1 MKRFFKYLFLLQAA
15 VLLTAACGK
24 SAEEEFPGNRGSL
37 EKTFRA
43 SMPSTK
49 VAVDGNHRAIWEAG
63 DDISVE
69 GSRFTLESPGSA
81 SAVFRGTVT
90 EDKDNYLAMLPWTDA
105 YVFGERT
112 VSGTLPNRQP
122 ANEGG
127 CACPLAYGWS
137 VGSSITFHHLTT
149 VLQFTLGSDMTD
161 VREIVLRGND
171 GETLAGDFSLA
182 LDSGGAFSSFAEGP
196 TVYESVALTGTLE
209 ANKTYCF
216 NVLGLGT
223 TFSSGLTLEFLFEDG
238 TSAYI
243 TKSDAITLNRGEW
256 VNLSDGITKS
266 SLTPMSKGIASA
278 SDWADFK
285 DAYETLQNLDDWTWN
300 GEILLKS
307 DISLDASDALN
318 TLDIPL
324 NGNGHTIS
332 YTGTA
337 SLIGTL
343 SADVH
348 DLGLAG
354 SIDFAGNGAVGALAS
369 TVSTGVTVSNVNSRV
384 NITAGALGMTD
395 ALMIGGL
402 AGTVSGAS
410 GSVMFDNCTVTG
422 TIKSLNYAH
431 SVGGILAHGGNG
443 SAPESIFEGC
453 TFNGSISYAQGSC
466 PFDFSDG
473 QNMDRT
479 AGRVGGIIGD
489 ASRVSVLRDCS
500 TGGACTMDIRLHGMT
515 LGNGGVGGLVGRTTG
530 DVGGYTMSVTLEGT
544 NTNNAA
550 ITVHDAKA
558 DQHGRFG
565 QVVGSVIKAPSGSG
579 TESGSLTFVDT
590 PAPSTTTTGH
600 FRLCQV
606 APRHTVSI
614 KYSLDGTR
622 SSTTQHYMSYLIVTT
637 NNKVIVVDGGWE
649 GDAPYLKSLIKNYST
664 HVDAWFI
671 SHPHEDHISALS
683 KILVEPDD
691 ITIGTIYHTKAS
703 PARYNSSNPE
713 DVVTKLYSRIEAFG
727 CEIVDIR
734 EPGGRY
740 DIDGVGIKVLS
751 VSDEVLN
758 SSNLNDSSLALR
770 IWDENKSVVLL
781 GDCMVAEGRKLLAT
795 CASEDLNCDF
805 LQLGHHGNK
814 GPEQAFYDAISFR
827 YALVPTAEW
836 IWHPEL
842 YYNSTPSNLD
852 GGATRGWIEAKR
864 PVVPALTSY
873 DNGDVWIDEY
883 GKITPSAGFSGSTID
898 GFGSGDTDYFN

>member
-90 EDKDNYLAMLPWTDA
+90 EDKDNYLAMLPWMDD
-105 YVFGERT
+105 YVFGDKT

-127 CACPLAYGWS
+127 CAWPLAYGWS
-137 VGSSITFHHLTT
+137 EGSSIKFHHLTT
-149 VLQFTLGSDMTD
+149 VLQLTLGEGMTG
-161 VREIVLRGND
+161 VREIVLRGNR

-196 TVYESVALTGTLE
+196 TVYESVALTGPFE
-209 ANKTYCF
+209 AKKTYCF

-223 TFSSGLTLEFLFEDG
+223 EFKSGLTLEFLFEDG
-238 TSAYI
+238 TSACI
-243 TKSDAITLNRGEW
+243 TKADPITLNRGEW
-256 VNLSDGITKS
+256 VNLSNGITKK
-266 SLTPMSKGIASA
+266 SLTSMSKGIASTL
-278 SDWADFK
+278 DWENFK
-285 DAYETLQNLDDWTWN
+285 AEYDARGILDPWMWN
-300 GEILLKS
+300 GEILLM
-307 DISLDASDALN
+307 DNITLDAGLALS
-318 TLDIPL
+318 TLNIPL
-324 NGNGHTIS
+324 NGNGHTIT

-348 DLGLAG
+348 DLSLAG

-384 NITAGALGMTD
+384 NITAGAFGRTD

-402 AGTVSGAS
+402 AGTVSENS
-410 GSVMFDNCTVTG
+410 GKVTFEKCTVSG
-422 TIKSLNYAH
+422 TIISLNYAH
-431 SVGGILAHGGNG
+431 SVGGILAHGGSG
-443 SAPESIFEGC
+443 SAPESIFDGC
-453 TFNGSISYAQGSC
+453 TFNGKITYAQGSC

-473 QNMDRT
+473 QNKDRT

-500 TGGACTMDIRLHGMT
+500 TGGACKMDIRLNGMT

-530 DVGGYTMSVTLEGT
+530 EVGGYTMSVTLEGT

-565 QVVGSVIKAPSGSG
+565 QVVGSVIKAPAGSG
-579 TESGSLTFVDT
+579 TESGNLTFVDT

-606 APRHTVSI
+606 APHHTVSI

-637 NNKVIVVDGGWE
+637 NNKVIMVDGGWA
-649 GDAPYLKSLIKNYST
+649 GDAPYLKSLINSFGG

-671 SHPHEDHISALS
+671 SHPHQDHVEALS
-683 KILVEPDD
+683 EILAAPEG
-691 ITIGTIYHTKAS
+691 ITIGTVYHTKVS
-703 PARYNSSNPE
+703 QSNN
-713 DVVTKLYSRIEAFG
+713 VITTFYSRLDAFG
-727 CEIVDIR
+727 CDVVDIR

-751 VSDEVLN
+751 VKDELLN
-758 SSNLNDSSLALR
+758 SNINDSSLALR
-770 IWDENKSVVLL
+770 IWDSNKSVVLL

-795 CASEDLNCDF
+795 CPADLNCDF

-814 GPEQAFYDAISFR
+814 GPEQAFYDAVSFR
-827 YALVPTAEW
+827 YALVPTADW
-836 IWHPEL
+836 IWHADL
-842 YYNSTPSNLD
+842 YPSNSDTD
-852 GGATRGWIEAKR
+852 GGTTRGWIEAKI
-864 PVVPALTSY
+864 PGKIITSY
-873 DNGDVWIDEY
+873 EHGDVWIDES
-883 GKITPSAGFSGSTID
+883 GKYSFTGNTIGGFIKDES
-898 GFGSGDTDYFN
+898 DYFN

>member
-1 MKRFFKYLFLLQAA
+1 MKRFVKYLFLLQAA

-49 VAVDGNHRAIWEAG
+49 VAVDDSRRALWEDG

-90 EDKDNYLAMLPWTDA
+90 EDKDNYLAMLPWTDD
-105 YVFGERT
+105 YVFGDRT

-127 CACPLAYGWS
+127 CAWPLAYGWS

-149 VLQFTLGSDMTD
+149 VLQLTLGGDMTD

-171 GETLAGDFSLA
+171 GENLEPIAGDFSLA
-182 LDSGGAFSSFAEGP
+182 LDSDGAFSSFAGGP
-196 TVYESVALTGTLE
+196 IVYEAVALTGTLE

-223 TFSSGLTLEFLFEDG
+223 EFARGLTLEFLFADG
-238 TSAYI
+238 PKYI
-243 TKSDAITLNRGEW
+243 TKDTPITLKKGEW
-256 VNLSDGITKS
+256 VNLSNGIKKT
-266 SLTPMSKGIASA
+266 SLTPMSKGIATE
-278 SDWADFK
+278 SDWAKFK

-300 GEILLKS
+300 GEILLKD
-307 DISLDASDALN
+307 DITLSASDALN

-324 NGNGHTIS
+324 NGNGHTIT
-332 YTGTA
+332 YTDGTT

-348 DLGLAG
+348 DLNLSGN
-354 SIDFAGNGAVGALAS
+354 IDFAGNSAVGALTS
-369 TVSTGVTVSNVNSRV
+369 IVSTGVTISNVNSGID
-384 NITAGALGMTD
+384 ITAGALGQTHN
-395 ALMIGGL
+395 LKIGGL
-402 AGTVSGAS
+402 AGTVDGAS
-410 GSVMFDNCTVTG
+410 GRVTFDNCTVTG

-431 SVGGILAHGGNG
+431 SVGGILAHGGIG
-443 SAPESIFEGC
+443 GAPESIFEGC
-453 TFNGSISYAQGSC
+453 TFNGTISYAQGSC

-473 QNMDRT
+473 QNKDRT

-500 TGGACTMDIRLHGMT
+500 TGGAWDIRLNGMT

-530 DVGGYTMSVTLEGT
+530 DAVGYTMSVTLEGT

-558 DQHGRFG
+558 DQHGRFR
-565 QVVGSVIKAPSGSG
+565 QVIGSVIKAPAGSG
-579 TESGSLTFVDT
+579 TESGSLTFDDT

-614 KYSLDGTR
+614 KDIKNSLDGTR

-637 NNKVIVVDGGWE
+637 NNKVIVVDGGWA
-649 GDAPYLKSLIKNYST
+649 GDAPYLKSLIKSFGG

-683 KILVEPDD
+683 EILRAPEG

-703 PARYNSSNPE
+703 SSMSN
-713 DVVTKLYSRIEAFG
+713 DVVNTLYSRMEAFD
-727 CEIVDIR
+727 CDIVDIR

-795 CASEDLNCDF
+795 CPADLNCDF

-814 GPEQAFYDAISFR
+814 GPEKAFYDELSFS

-842 YYNSTPSNLD
+842 YYSSTPSNLD
-852 GGATRGWIEAKR
+852 GGATRGWIEAK
-864 PVVPALTSY
+864 VPGKIITSY
-873 DNGDVWIDEY
+873 EHGDVWIDES
-883 GKITPSAGFSGSTID
+883 GKYSFTGNTID
-898 GFGSGDTDYFN
+898 GFIKDESDYFN

>member
-90 EDKDNYLAMLPWTDA
+90 EDKDNYLAMLPWMDD
-105 YVFGERT
+105 YVFGDKT

-127 CACPLAYGWS
+127 CAWPLAYGWS
-137 VGSSITFHHLTT
+137 EGSSIKFHHLTT
-149 VLQFTLGSDMTD
+149 VLQLTLGEGMTG
-161 VREIVLRGND
+161 VREIVLRGNR

-196 TVYESVALTGTLE
+196 TVYESVALTGPFE
-209 ANKTYCF
+209 AKKTYCF

-223 TFSSGLTLEFLFEDG
+223 EFKSGLTLEFLFEDG
-238 TSAYI
+238 TSACI
-243 TKSDAITLNRGEW
+243 TKADPITLNKGEW
-256 VNLSDGITKS
+256 VNLSNGITNG
-266 SLTPMSKGIASA
+266 SLTTPKSKGIAST
-278 SDWADFK
+278 SDWENFK
-285 DAYETLQNLDDWTWN
+285 AEYDAMGILDPWMWN
-300 GEILLKS
+300 GEILLM
-307 DISLDASDALN
+307 DNITLDAGLALS

-324 NGNGHTIS
+324 NGNGHTIN

-384 NITAGALGMTD
+384 NITAGAFGRTD

-402 AGTVSGAS
+402 ASTVSGDS

-431 SVGGILAHGGNG
+431 SVGGILAHGGSG

-453 TFNGSISYAQGSC
+453 TFNGKITYAQGSC
-466 PFDFSDG
+466 PFDFRDG
-473 QNMDRT
+473 QNKDRT

-500 TGGACTMDIRLHGMT
+500 TGGACTMDIRLNGMT

-530 DVGGYTMSVTLEGT
+530 DSFGYTMSVTLEGT

-550 ITVHDAKA
+550 ITVHDARA

-565 QVVGSVIKAPSGSG
+565 QVIGSVIKAPAGSG

-637 NNKVIVVDGGWE
+637 NNKVIVVDGGWA
-649 GDAPYLKSLIKNYST
+649 GDAPYLKSLINSFGG

-683 KILVEPDD
+683 DILDKPGG

-703 PARYNSSNPE
+703 SSMSD
-713 DVVTKLYSRIEAFG
+713 DVVKTLYSRMEAFD
-727 CEIVDIR
+727 CDIVDIR

-770 IWDENKSVVLL
+770 IWDSNKSVVLL

-795 CASEDLNCDF
+795 CPADLNCDF

-814 GPEQAFYDAISFR
+814 GPEKAFYDAVSFR

-842 YYNSTPSNLD
+842 YYNPTPSNLD
-852 GGATRGWIEAKR
+852 GGATRGWIEAK
-864 PVVPALTSY
+864 VPGKIITSY
-873 DNGDVWIDEY
+873 EHGDVWIDES
-883 GKITPSAGFSGSTID
+883 GKYSFTGNTIGGFIKDES
-898 GFGSGDTDYFN
+898 DYFN

>member
-90 EDKDNYLAMLPWTDA
+90 EDKDNYLAMLPWMDD
-105 YVFGERT
+105 YVFGDKT

-127 CACPLAYGWS
+127 CAWPLAYGWS
-137 VGSSITFHHLTT
+137 EGSSIKFHHLTT
-149 VLQFTLGSDMTD
+149 VLQLTLGEGMTG
-161 VREIVLRGND
+161 VREIVLRGNR

-196 TVYESVALTGTLE
+196 TVYESVALTGPFE
-209 ANKTYCF
+209 AKKTYCF

-223 TFSSGLTLEFLFEDG
+223 EFKSGLTLEFLFEDG
-238 TSAYI
+238 TSACI
-243 TKSDAITLNRGEW
+243 TKADPITLNKGEW
-256 VNLSDGITKS
+256 VNLSNGITNG
-266 SLTPMSKGIASA
+266 SLTTPKSKGIAST
-278 SDWADFK
+278 SDWENFK
-285 DAYETLQNLDDWTWN
+285 AEYDAMGILDPWMWN
-300 GEILLKS
+300 GEILLM
-307 DISLDASDALN
+307 DNITLDAGLALS

-324 NGNGHTIS
+324 NGNGHTIN

-384 NITAGALGMTD
+384 NITAGAFGRTD

-402 AGTVSGAS
+402 ASTVSGDS

-431 SVGGILAHGGNG
+431 SVGGILAHGGSG

-453 TFNGSISYAQGSC
+453 TFNGKITYAQGSC
-466 PFDFSDG
+466 PFDFRDG
-473 QNMDRT
+473 QNKDRT

-500 TGGACTMDIRLHGMT
+500 TGGACTMDIRLNGMT

-530 DVGGYTMSVTLEGT
+530 DSFGYTMSVTLEGT

-550 ITVHDAKA
+550 ITVHDARA

-565 QVVGSVIKAPSGSG
+565 QVIGSVIKAPAGSG

-637 NNKVIVVDGGWE
+637 NNKVIVVDGGWA
-649 GDAPYLKSLIKNYST
+649 GDAPYLKSLIKSFGG

-671 SHPHEDHISALS
+671 SHPHEDHVVALS
-683 KILVEPDD
+683 DILAAPEG

-703 PARYNSSNPE
+703 SSMSD
-713 DVVTKLYSRIEAFG
+713 DVVKTLYSRMEAFD
-727 CEIVDIR
+727 CDIVDIR

-770 IWDENKSVVLL
+770 IWDSNKSVVLL

-795 CASEDLNCDF
+795 CAPEDLNCDF

-814 GPEQAFYDAISFR
+814 GPEQAFYDALSFS

-842 YYNSTPSNLD
+842 YYSSTPSNLD
-852 GGATRGWIEAKR
+852 GGATRGWIEAK
-864 PVVPALTSY
+864 VPGKIITSY
-873 DNGDVWIDEY
+873 EHGDVWIDES
-883 GKITPSAGFSGSTID
+883 GKYSFTGNTIGGFIKDES
-898 GFGSGDTDYFN
+898 DYFN

>member
-1 MKRFFKYLFLLQAA
+1 MRWGGGISIYE
-15 VLLTAACGK
+15 
-24 SAEEEFPGNRGSL
+24 S
-37 EKTFRA
+37 
-43 SMPSTK
+43 
-49 VAVDGNHRAIWEAG
+49 G
-63 DDISVE
+63 DC
-69 GSRFTLESPGSA
+69 
-81 SAVFRGTVT
+81 
-90 EDKDNYLAMLPWTDA
+90 NYT
-105 YVFGERT
+105 
-112 VSGTLPNRQP
+112 
-122 ANEGG
+122 
-127 CACPLAYGWS
+127 
-137 VGSSITFHHLTT
+137 
-149 VLQFTLGSDMTD
+149 
-161 VREIVLRGND
+161 
-171 GETLAGDFSLA
+171 
-182 LDSGGAFSSFAEGP
+182 
-196 TVYESVALTGTLE
+196 SVALTGTLE

-223 TFSSGLTLEFLFEDG
+223 IFSSGLTLEFLFEDG

-256 VNLSDGITKS
+256 VNLSNGITKK
-266 SLTPMSKGIASA
+266 SLTSMSKGIASTL
-278 SDWADFK
+278 DWENFK
-285 DAYETLQNLDDWTWN
+285 AEYDAMGILDPWMWN
-300 GEILLKS
+300 GEILLM
-307 DISLDASDALN
+307 DNITLDAGLALS
-318 TLDIPL
+318 TLNIPL
-324 NGNGHTIS
+324 NGNGHTIT

-410 GSVMFDNCTVTG
+410 GRVTFDNCTVTG

-431 SVGGILAHGGNG
+431 SVGGILAHGGSG

-453 TFNGSISYAQGSC
+453 TFNGKITYAQGSC
-466 PFDFSDG
+466 PFDFRDG
-473 QNMDRT
+473 YNKDRT
-479 AGRVGGIIGD
+479 VGRVGGIIGD

-500 TGGACTMDIRLHGMT
+500 TGGACTMDIRLNGMT
-515 LGNGGVGGLVGRTTG
+515 LGNGGVGGLVGRTTADAG
-530 DVGGYTMSVTLEGT
+530 VYTMSVTLEGT

-565 QVVGSVIKAPSGSG
+565 QVIGSVIKAPVGSG

-606 APRHTVSI
+606 APKHTAGKKTS
-614 KYSLDGTR
+614 SDGSRT
-622 SSTTQHYMSYLIVTT
+622 SSTQHYMSYVLVTS

-649 GDAPYLKSLIKNYST
+649 GDAPYLKSLIKSFGGR
-664 HVDAWFI
+664 VDAWFI
-671 SHPHEDHISALS
+671 SHPHQDHVEALS
-683 KILVEPDD
+683 EILAAPEG

-703 PARYNSSNPE
+703 PARYNSSNPK

-734 EPGGRY
+734 EPGGLY

-751 VSDEVLN
+751 VSDEVLSTDLNN
-758 SSNLNDSSLALR
+758 SSLVLR
-770 IWDENKSVVLL
+770 IWDDAKSVVFL
-781 GDCMVAEGRKLLAT
+781 GDCGILEGRKLLAT
-795 CASEDLNCDF
+795 YPDDLNCDF

-814 GPEQAFYDAISFR
+814 GPEKSFYDAVSFH
-827 YALVPTAEW
+827 YALVPTADW
-836 IWHPEL
+836 IWHADL
-842 YYNSTPSNLD
+842 YPSNPDTD
-852 GGATRGWIEAKR
+852 GGATRSWIEEKI
-864 PVVPALTSY
+864 PGKIITSY
-873 DNGDVWIDEY
+873 EHGDVWIDES
-883 GKITPSAGFSGSTID
+883 GKYSFTGNTID
-898 GFGSGDTDYFN
+898 GFISGESDYFN

>member
-24 SAEEEFPGNRGSL
+24 SAEEEFPGNKGSL

-223 TFSSGLTLEFLFEDG
+223 EFASGLTLEFLFADG

-243 TKSDAITLNRGEW
+243 TKSEPITLKKGEW
-256 VNLSDGITKS
+256 VNLSDGITKG
-266 SLTPMSKGIASA
+266 SLTTPMSKGIASTL
-278 SDWADFK
+278 DWENFK
-285 DAYETLQNLDDWTWN
+285 AEYDAMGILDPWMWN
-300 GEILLKS
+300 GEILLM
-307 DISLDASDALN
+307 DNITLDAGLALS

-324 NGNGHTIS
+324 NGNGHTIT

-402 AGTVSGAS
+402 AGTVSEAS
-410 GSVMFDNCTVTG
+410 GRVTFDNCTVTG

-431 SVGGILAHGGNG
+431 SVGGILAHGGSG
-443 SAPESIFEGC
+443 SAPESVFEGC
-453 TFNGSISYAQGSC
+453 TFNGKITYAQGSC
-466 PFDFSDG
+466 PFDFRDG
-473 QNMDRT
+473 YNKDRT

-500 TGGACTMDIRLHGMT
+500 TGDACKMDIRLHGMT

-530 DVGGYTMSVTLEGT
+530 EVGGYTMSVTLEGT

-558 DQHGRFG
+558 EQHSRFG
-565 QVVGSVIKAPSGSG
+565 QVVGSVIKATVGSG

-637 NNKVIVVDGGWE
+637 NNKVIVVDGGWA
-649 GDAPYLKSLIKNYST
+649 GDAPYLESLIKSFGG

-683 KILVEPDD
+683 DILYNKPEG

-703 PARYNSSNPE
+703 SSMSN
-713 DVVTKLYSRIEAFG
+713 DVVNTLYSRMEAFD
-727 CEIVDIR
+727 CDIVDIR

-795 CASEDLNCDF
+795 CQSEDLDCDF

-814 GPEQAFYDAISFR
+814 GPEKAFYDAVSFR

>member
-15 VLLTAACGK
+15 VLFTAACGK

-37 EKTFRA
+37 EKAFRA

-49 VAVDGNHRAIWEAG
+49 VAIDVDQRALWEDG

-81 SAVFRGTVT
+81 SAVFRGTVA

-127 CACPLAYGWS
+127 CAWPLAYGWS
-137 VGSSITFHHLTT
+137 EGSAIAFHHLTN
-149 VLQFTLGSDMTD
+149 VLQLTLGSDMTD
-161 VREIVLRGND
+161 VREIVLRGNN
-171 GETLAGDFSLA
+171 GETLAGDFSLSVDEWGGV
-182 LDSGGAFSSFAEGP
+182 DSYNKGSIEF
-196 TVYESVALTGTLE
+196 TSVALTGTLE

-223 TFSSGLTLEFLFEDG
+223 SFSSGLTLEFLFEDG

-243 TKSDAITLNRGEW
+243 TKSEPIILKKGEW
-256 VNLSDGITKS
+256 VNLSDGITKT
-266 SLTPMSKGIASA
+266 SLTSMSKGIASTL
-278 SDWADFK
+278 DWENFK
-285 DAYETLQNLDDWTWN
+285 AEYDAMGILDPWMWN
-300 GEILLKS
+300 GEILLM
-307 DISLDASDALN
+307 DNITLDAGLALSS
-318 TLDIPL
+318 LDIPL

-348 DLGLAG
+348 DLSLAG
-354 SIDFAGNGAVGALAS
+354 SIDFAGNSAVGALAS

-384 NITAGALGMTD
+384 NITAGAFGRTKD
-395 ALMIGGL
+395 LMIGGL

-410 GSVMFDNCTVTG
+410 GRVTFDNCTVTG

-443 SAPESIFEGC
+443 SAPESIFDGC
-453 TFNGSISYAQGSC
+453 TFNGRISYAQGSC

-473 QNMDRT
+473 QNKDRT

-500 TGGACTMDIRLHGMT
+500 TGGACTMDIRLNGMT

-530 DVGGYTMSVTLEGT
+530 DAGVYTMSVTLEGT

-550 ITVHDAKA
+550 ITVRDARA

-565 QVVGSVIKAPSGSG
+565 QVIGSVIKAPAGSG

-622 SSTTQHYMSYLIVTT
+622 SSATQHYMSYLIVTT
-637 NNKVIVVDGGWE
+637 NNKVIMVDGGWA
-649 GDAPYLKSLIKNYST
+649 GDAPYLKSLIKSFGG

-683 KILVEPDD
+683 EILASPEG

-703 PARYNSSNPE
+703 SSMSN
-713 DVVTKLYSRIEAFG
+713 DVVNTLYSRMEAFD
-727 CEIVDIR
+727 CDIVDIR

-814 GPEQAFYDAISFR
+814 GPEKAFYDAVSFR

-842 YYNSTPSNLD
+842 YYSSTPPNLD
-852 GGATRGWIEAKR
+852 GGATRGWIESK
-864 PVVPALTSY
+864 VPGKIITSY
-873 DNGDVWIDEY
+873 EHGDVWIDES
-883 GKITPSAGFSGSTID
+883 GKYSFTGNTIGGFIKDES
-898 GFGSGDTDYFN
+898 DYFN

>member
-1 MKRFFKYLFLLQAA
+1 MKRFVKYLFLLQAA

-49 VAVDGNHRAIWEAG
+49 VAVDDSRRALWEDG

-69 GSRFTLESPGSA
+69 GSRFTLENHLSA

-90 EDKDNYLAMLPWTDA
+90 EDKDNYLVMLPWTDA
-105 YVFGERT
+105 YVFGDRT

-127 CACPLAYGWS
+127 CAWPLAYGWS

-149 VLQFTLGSDMTD
+149 VLQLTLGDDMTD
-161 VREIVLRGND
+161 VREIVLRGNG
-171 GETLAGDFSLA
+171 GETLAGDFTLSVEMGGGISA
-182 LDSGGAFSSFAEGP
+182 YESGDCKY
-196 TVYESVALTGTLE
+196 TSVALTGTLE

-223 TFSSGLTLEFLFEDG
+223 EFASGLTLEFLFADG

-243 TKSDAITLNRGEW
+243 TKSEPITLKKGEW
-256 VNLSDGITKS
+256 VNLSDGITKG
-266 SLTPMSKGIASA
+266 SLTTPMSKGIASTL
-278 SDWADFK
+278 DWENFK
-285 DAYETLQNLDDWTWN
+285 AEYDAMGILDPWMWN
-300 GEILLKS
+300 GEILLM
-307 DISLDASDALN
+307 DNITLDAGLALS

-324 NGNGHTIS
+324 NGNGHTIT

-369 TVSTGVTVSNVNSRV
+369 TVSTGVTVSNVNSSV
-384 NITAGALGMTD
+384 DITAGALGQTD
-395 ALMIGGL
+395 KLKIGGL
-402 AGTVSGAS
+402 AGTVSGDS
-410 GSVMFDNCTVTG
+410 GTVTFDNCTVTG
-422 TIKSLNYAH
+422 TLSSLNYAH
-431 SVGGILAHGGNG
+431 SVGGILAQGGGG
-443 SAPESIFEGC
+443 SAPKSVFDGC
-453 TFNGSISYAQGSC
+453 AFNGSISYAQGSC
-466 PFDFSDG
+466 PFGFSDG
-473 QNMDRT
+473 DSFNKELA

-500 TGGACTMDIRLHGMT
+500 TSDACTMDFRLHGMT
-515 LGNGGVGGLVGRTTG
+515 LGNGGVGGLVGRTTADAAG
-530 DVGGYTMSVTLEGT
+530 HTMSVTLEGA
-544 NTNNAA
+544 NINNAA
-550 ITVHDAKA
+550 ITVRDARA
-558 DQHGRFG
+558 EQHGRFG
-565 QVVGSVIKAPSGSG
+565 QVIGSVIKAPTGSG

-590 PAPSTTTTGH
+590 PSPSTATTGH

-606 APRHTVSI
+606 APRHAITT
-614 KYSLDGTR
+614 KRSLDDSRT
-622 SSTTQHYMSYLIVTT
+622 SYTQHYMSYVLVTS
-637 NNKVIVVDGGWE
+637 NNKVIVVDGGWA
-649 GDAPYLKSLIKNYST
+649 GDADYLKSLIKSFST

-671 SHPHEDHISALS
+671 SHPHQDHIEALS
-683 KILVEPDD
+683 EILANPEG

-703 PARYNSSNPE
+703 PARYDN
-713 DVVTKLYSRIEAFG
+713 VITTLYSHMDTFG

-740 DIDGVGIKVLS
+740 DIDGIGIKVLS

-758 SSNLNDSSLALR
+758 PSNLNDSSLALR
-770 IWDENKSVVLL
+770 IWDDNKSVVLL

-795 CASEDLNCDF
+795 CSIDDLNCDF

-827 YALVPTAEW
+827 YALVPTADW
-836 IWHPEL
+836 IWYADL
-842 YYNSTPSNLD
+842 YYSSMPSNLD
-852 GGATRGWIEAKR
+852 GGATRSWIEAK
-864 PVVPALTSY
+864 VPGKIITSY
-873 DNGDVWIDEY
+873 EHGDVWIDES
-883 GKITPSAGFSGSTID
+883 GKYSFTGNTIGGFIKDES
-898 GFGSGDTDYFN
+898 DYFN

>member
-1 MKRFFKYLFLLQAA
+1 MRWGGGISIYE
-15 VLLTAACGK
+15 
-24 SAEEEFPGNRGSL
+24 S
-37 EKTFRA
+37 
-43 SMPSTK
+43 
-49 VAVDGNHRAIWEAG
+49 G
-63 DDISVE
+63 DC
-69 GSRFTLESPGSA
+69 
-81 SAVFRGTVT
+81 
-90 EDKDNYLAMLPWTDA
+90 NYA
-105 YVFGERT
+105 
-112 VSGTLPNRQP
+112 
-122 ANEGG
+122 
-127 CACPLAYGWS
+127 
-137 VGSSITFHHLTT
+137 
-149 VLQFTLGSDMTD
+149 
-161 VREIVLRGND
+161 
-171 GETLAGDFSLA
+171 
-182 LDSGGAFSSFAEGP
+182 
-196 TVYESVALTGTLE
+196 SVALTGTLE

-223 TFSSGLTLEFLFEDG
+223 IFSSGLTLEFLFEDG

-243 TKSDAITLNRGEW
+243 SESDPITLNRGEW
-256 VNLSDGITKS
+256 VNLSNGITKG
-266 SLTPMSKGIASA
+266 SLTTPKSKGIASTL
-278 SDWADFK
+278 DWENFK
-285 DAYETLQNLDDWTWN
+285 AEYDARGILDPWMWN
-300 GEILLKS
+300 GEILLM
-307 DISLDASDALN
+307 DNITLDAGLALS
-318 TLDIPL
+318 TLNIPL
-324 NGNGHTIS
+324 NGNGHTIT

-384 NITAGALGMTD
+384 NITAGALEMTD

-402 AGTVSGAS
+402 AGTVSGDS

-431 SVGGILAHGGNG
+431 SVGGILAHGGSG

-453 TFNGSISYAQGSC
+453 TFNGKITYAQGSC
-466 PFDFSDG
+466 PFDFRDG
-473 QNMDRT
+473 QNKDRT

-500 TGGACTMDIRLHGMT
+500 TGGACKMDIRLNGMT

-565 QVVGSVIKAPSGSG
+565 QVVGSVIKAPSGSV

-590 PAPSTTTTGH
+590 PAPSTTGH

-614 KYSLDGTR
+614 KYSLDNTR
-622 SSTTQHYMSYLIVTT
+622 SSTTRHYMSYLIVTS

-649 GDAPYLKSLIKNYST
+649 GDAPYLKSLINGFGG

-671 SHPHEDHISALS
+671 SHPHQDHVEALS
-683 KILVEPDD
+683 EILAAPEG
-691 ITIGTIYHTKAS
+691 ITIGTIYHSKAS
-703 PARYNSSNPE
+703 PARYNSSDSD

-727 CEIVDIR
+727 CEKVDIR

-751 VSDEVLN
+751 VSDEVLSTDLNN
-758 SSNLNDSSLALR
+758 SSLVLR
-770 IWDENKSVVLL
+770 IWDDAKSVVFL
-781 GDCMVAEGRKLLAT
+781 GDCGILEGRKLLAT
-795 CASEDLNCDF
+795 YPADLNCDF

-814 GPEQAFYDAISFR
+814 GPEQAFYDAVSFR
-827 YALVPTAEW
+827 YALVPTADW
-836 IWHPEL
+836 IWYADL
-842 YYNSTPSNLD
+842 YYDQMPDNLD
-852 GGATRGWIEAKR
+852 GGATRRWIEARR

>member
-105 YVFGERT
+105 YVFGERI

-127 CACPLAYGWS
+127 CAWPLAYGWS
-137 VGSSITFHHLTT
+137 VGSSISFHHLTT
-149 VLQFTLGSDMTD
+149 VLQLSLGADMTD
-161 VREIVLRGND
+161 VREIVLRGNG
-171 GETLAGDFSLA
+171 GETLAGDFTLSVEMGGGISIYE
-182 LDSGGAFSSFAEGP
+182 SGDCNY
-196 TVYESVALTGTLE
+196 TSVALTGTLE

-223 TFSSGLTLEFLFEDG
+223 EFASGLTLEFLFADG
-238 TSAYI
+238 TSAYR
-243 TKSDAITLNRGEW
+243 TKSDPITLNRGEW
-256 VNLSDGITKS
+256 VNLSNGITKD
-266 SLTPMSKGIASA
+266 SLTPMSKGIASTL
-278 SDWADFK
+278 DWENFK
-285 DAYETLQNLDDWTWN
+285 AEYDAMGILDPWMWN
-300 GEILLKS
+300 GEILLM
-307 DISLDASDALN
+307 DNITLDAGLALS
-318 TLDIPL
+318 TLNIPL
-324 NGNGHTIS
+324 NGNGHTIK

-348 DLGLAG
+348 DLNLSGN
-354 SIDFAGNGAVGALAS
+354 IDFAGNGAVGALAS
-369 TVSTGVTVSNVNSRV
+369 TVSTGVTISNVNSGID
-384 NITAGALGMTD
+384 ITAGALGQTHN
-395 ALMIGGL
+395 LKIGGL
-402 AGTVSGAS
+402 AGTVDGAS
-410 GSVMFDNCTVTG
+410 GRVTFDNCTVTG
-422 TIKSLNYAH
+422 TLTSLNYAH

-443 SAPESIFEGC
+443 SAPESIFDGC
-453 TFNGSISYAQGSC
+453 TFNGRISYAQGSC

-500 TGGACTMDIRLHGMT
+500 TGGACTMDIRLNGMT

-530 DVGGYTMSVTLEGT
+530 NSSGFTMSVTLEGT
-544 NTNNAA
+544 NTNNAT

-565 QVVGSVIKAPSGSG
+565 QVVGSVIKAPSGNG

-614 KYSLDGTR
+614 KYSLDGGTR
-622 SSTTQHYMSYLIVTT
+622 SSTTQHYMSYLIVTN

-683 KILVEPDD
+683 KILVEPDG

-758 SSNLNDSSLALR
+758 PSNLNDSSLALR
-770 IWDENKSVVLL
+770 IWDGNKSVVLL

-795 CASEDLNCDF
+795 CPADLNCDF

-814 GPEQAFYDAISFR
+814 GPEQAFYDAVSFR
-827 YALVPTAEW
+827 YALVPTADW
-836 IWHPEL
+836 IWYADL
-842 YYNSTPSNLD
+842 YYDQMPDNLD
-852 GGATRGWIEAKR
+852 GGATRRWIEARR

>member
-49 VAVDGNHRAIWEAG
+49 VAVDGSHRAIWEAG

-90 EDKDNYLAMLPWTDA
+90 EDKDNYLAMLPWTDD
-105 YVFGERT
+105 YVFGDMT

-127 CACPLAYGWS
+127 CSWPLAYAWS
-137 VGSSITFHHLTT
+137 EGSSLHFHHLSC
-149 VLQFTLGSDMTD
+149 VLQFTLGADMTD
-161 VREIVLRGND
+161 VREVVLRGNAT
-171 GETLAGDFSLA
+171 EVLAGDFSLS
-182 LDSGGAFSSFAEGP
+182 LTSGGAISSFSSGAS
-196 TVYESVALTGTLE
+196 TATSVSLYGTLE

-223 TFSSGLTLEFLFEDG
+223 AFSSGLTLEFLFEDG

-243 TKSDAITLNRGEW
+243 TKSDAITLNKGEW
-256 VNLSDGITKS
+256 VNLSNGITKA
-266 SLTPMSKGIASA
+266 SLTPMSRGIASA
-278 SDWADFK
+278 SDWAEFK
-285 DAYETLQNLDDWTWN
+285 TAYEASGSLDAWTWN
-300 GEILLKS
+300 GEVLLT
-307 DISLDASDALN
+307 DNITLAASDALGS
-318 TLDIPL
+318 LDIPV
-324 NGNGHTIS
+324 NGNGHTIT

-337 SLIGTL
+337 SLTGTL

-348 DLGLAG
+348 DLNLSGN
-354 SIDFAGNGAVGALAS
+354 IDFAGNGAVGALAS
-369 TVSTGVTVSNVNSRV
+369 TVSTGVTVSNVSSSV
-384 NITAGALGMTD
+384 DITAGALGRTN
-395 ALMIGGL
+395 ALMTGGL

-410 GSVMFDNCTVTG
+410 GRVRFENCTVTG
-422 TIKSLNYAH
+422 TLTSLNYAH

-443 SAPESIFEGC
+443 SAPESIFDGC
-453 TFNGSISYAQGSC
+453 TFNGEISYAQGSC

-473 QNMDRT
+473 QNKDRT
-479 AGRVGGIIGD
+479 TGRVGGIIGD

-500 TGGACTMDIRLHGMT
+500 TGGACTMDIRLNGMT

-530 DVGGYTMSVTLEGT
+530 DAGGYTMSVTLEGT

-550 ITVHDAKA
+550 ITVHDARA

-565 QVVGSVIKAPSGSG
+565 QVIGSVIKAPAGSG

-590 PAPSTTTTGH
+590 PAPSTTTTGL

-606 APRHTVSI
+606 APRHTADKV

-637 NNKVIVVDGGWE
+637 NNKVIVVDGGWA
-649 GDAPYLKSLIKNYST
+649 GDAPYLKSLIKSFGG

-671 SHPHEDHISALS
+671 THPHEDHVVALS
-683 KILVEPDD
+683 EILAAPEG

-703 PARYNSSNPE
+703 SSMSN
-713 DVVTKLYSRIEAFG
+713 DVVNTLYSRMEAFD
-727 CEIVDIR
+727 CDIVDIR

-814 GPEQAFYDAISFR
+814 GPEQAFYEAVSFS

-842 YYNSTPSNLD
+842 YYSSTPSNLD
-852 GGATRGWIEAKR
+852 GGATRGWIEAK
-864 PVVPALTSY
+864 VPGKIITSY
-873 DNGDVWIDEY
+873 EHGDVWIDES
-883 GKITPSAGFSGSTID
+883 GKFSFTGNTIGGFIPD
-898 GFGSGDTDYFN
+898 EQNYFN

>member
-1 MKRFFKYLFLLQAA
+1 MKRFVKYLFLLQAA

-37 EKTFRA
+37 EKAFRA

-49 VAVDGNHRAIWEAG
+49 VAVDGNHALWEDG

-81 SAVFRGTVT
+81 SAVFRGTVA
-90 EDKDNYLAMLPWTDA
+90 EDKDNYLAMLPWTDD
-105 YVFGERT
+105 YVFGDKT

-127 CACPLAYGWS
+127 CAWPLAYGWS
-137 VGSSITFHHLTT
+137 EDSSIKFHHLTT
-149 VLQFTLGSDMTD
+149 VLQLTLGKDMTG

-171 GETLAGDFSLA
+171 EETLAGDFNLSINA
-182 LDSGGAFSSFAEGP
+182 MGGGISIYESGDCNY
-196 TVYESVALTGTLE
+196 TSVALTGTLE

-243 TKSDAITLNRGEW
+243 TKDEPITLKKGEW
-256 VNLSDGITKS
+256 VNLSDGITKT
-266 SLTPMSKGIASA
+266 SLTSMSKGIASTL
-278 SDWADFK
+278 DWENFK
-285 DAYETLQNLDDWTWN
+285 AEYDAMGILDPWMWN
-300 GEILLKS
+300 GEILLM
-307 DISLDASDALN
+307 DNITLDAGLALS
-318 TLDIPL
+318 TLNIPL
-324 NGNGHTIS
+324 NGNGHTIN

-410 GSVMFDNCTVTG
+410 GRVTFDNCTVTG

-431 SVGGILAHGGNG
+431 SVGGILAHGGSG

-466 PFDFSDG
+466 PFDFRDD
-473 QNMDRT
+473 QNKDRT

-500 TGGACTMDIRLHGMT
+500 TGGACTMDIRLNGMT
-515 LGNGGVGGLVGRTTG
+515 LGNGGVGGLVGRTTADAG
-530 DVGGYTMSVTLEGT
+530 VYTMSVTFEGT

-758 SSNLNDSSLALR
+758 PSNLNDSSLALR

-795 CASEDLNCDF
+795 CASEDLDCDF

-814 GPEQAFYDAISFR
+814 GPEKAFYDAVSFR

-842 YYNSTPSNLD
+842 YYSSTPSNLD
-852 GGATRGWIEAKR
+852 GGATRGWIEAK
-864 PVVPALTSY
+864 VPGKIITSY
-873 DNGDVWIDEY
+873 EHGDVWIDES
-883 GKITPSAGFSGSTID
+883 GKYSFTGNTIGGFIKDES
-898 GFGSGDTDYFN
+898 DYFN

>member
-1 MKRFFKYLFLLQAA
+1 MRAYFKILLMLQAA
-15 VLLTAACGK
+15 VFFTAACSK
-24 SAEEEFPGNRGSL
+24 SNEQEFADNRGSL
-37 EKTFRA
+37 EKIFRA
-43 SMPSTK
+43 SIPFTK
-49 VAVDGNHRAIWEAG
+49 VLVDASQRAIWEAG

-69 GSRFTLESPGSA
+69 GAHFTLESPGAA
-81 SAVFRGTVT
+81 SAVFKGTVA

-105 YVFGERT
+105 YIFGDKT
-112 VSGTLPNRQP
+112 VSGSLPYRQI

-127 CACPLAYGWS
+127 CAWPLAYGWS
-137 VGSSITFHHLTT
+137 EGSTITFHHLTN
-149 VLQFTLGSDMTD
+149 VLQLTLGADMTD
-161 VREIVLRGND
+161 VREIVLRGNE
-171 GETLAGDFSLA
+171 GEILAGDYSLTITPR
-182 LDSGGAFSSFAEGP
+182 GGVSTYNRGSY
-196 TVYESVALTGTLE
+196 VYSSVALIGTLE

-223 TFSSGLTLEFLFEDG
+223 EFASGLTLEFLFADG

-243 TKSDAITLNRGEW
+243 TKSEPITLKKGEW

-266 SLTPMSKGIASA
+266 SLTSMSKGIASA
-278 SDWADFK
+278 SDWNSFK
-285 DAYETLQNLDDWTWN
+285 TALEAGTSLDAWSWN
-300 GEILLKS
+300 GEILLKA
-307 DISLDASDALN
+307 DIALSASDALN
-318 TLDIPL
+318 ALNIPL
-324 NGNGHTIS
+324 NGNGHTII

-337 SLIGTL
+337 SLTGTL

-348 DLGLAG
+348 DLSLAG
-354 SIDFAGNGAVGALAS
+354 SIDFAGNSAVGALAS
-369 TVSTGVTVSNVNSRV
+369 TVSTGVTVSNVNSSV
-384 NITAGALGMTD
+384 NITAGALGMTN

-402 AGTVSGAS
+402 AGTVSGDS

-431 SVGGILAHGGNG
+431 SVGGILAHGGSG

-453 TFNGSISYAQGSC
+453 AFNGKITYAQGSC
-466 PFDFSDG
+466 PFDFRDG
-473 QNMDRT
+473 QNKDRT

-500 TGGACTMDIRLHGMT
+500 TGGACTMDIRLNGMT

-530 DVGGYTMSVTLEGT
+530 NSSGFTMSVTLEGT

-550 ITVHDAKA
+550 ITVRDARA

-565 QVVGSVIKAPSGSG
+565 QVIGSVIKAPAGSG

-637 NNKVIVVDGGWE
+637 NNKVIVVDGGWA
-649 GDAPYLKSLIKNYST
+649 GDAPYLKSLIKSFGG

-683 KILVEPDD
+683 DILDKPGG

-703 PARYNSSNPE
+703 SSMSN
-713 DVVTKLYSRIEAFG
+713 DVVNTLYSRMEAFD
-727 CEIVDIR
+727 CDIVDIR

-814 GPEQAFYDAISFR
+814 GPEQAFYDAVSFS

-842 YYNSTPSNLD
+842 YYSSTPSNLD
-852 GGATRGWIEAKR
+852 GGATRGWIEAK
-864 PVVPALTSY
+864 VPGKIITSY
-873 DNGDVWIDEY
+873 EHGDVWIDES
-883 GKITPSAGFSGSTID
+883 GKYSFTGNTIGGFIKDES
-898 GFGSGDTDYFN
+898 DYFN

>member
-24 SAEEEFPGNRGSL
+24 CAEEEFPGNKGSL

-49 VAVDGNHRAIWEAG
+49 VAVDGSQRALWEDG

-69 GSRFTLESPGSA
+69 GSRFTLESPGYA

-90 EDKDNYLAMLPWTDA
+90 KDKDNYLAMLPWTDD
-105 YVFGERT
+105 YVFGERS

-127 CACPLAYGWS
+127 CAWPLAYGWS
-137 VGSSITFHHLTT
+137 KGSSITFHHLTT
-149 VLQFTLGSDMTD
+149 VLQLKLGDDMTD
-161 VREIVLRGND
+161 VREIVLRGNG
-171 GETLAGDFSLA
+171 GETLAGDFNLSINA
-182 LDSGGAFSSFAEGP
+182 MGGGISAYESGDCKY
-196 TVYESVALTGTLE
+196 TSVALTGTLE

-223 TFSSGLTLEFLFEDG
+223 KFAGLTLEFLFADG
-238 TSAYI
+238 TAYI
-243 TKSDAITLNRGEW
+243 SRSDPITLNRGEW
-256 VNLSDGITKS
+256 VNLSDGITKE
-266 SLTPMSKGIASA
+266 SLTSMSEGIASR
-278 SDWADFK
+278 SDWNSFK
-285 DAYETLQNLDDWTWN
+285 TALEAGTSLDAWSWN
-300 GEILLKS
+300 GEILLKA
-307 DISLDASDALN
+307 DIVLSASDALN

-332 YTGTA
+332 YTGTT

-348 DLGLAG
+348 DLSLAG

-369 TVSTGVTVSNVNSRV
+369 TVSTGVTISNVNSGID
-384 NITAGALGMTD
+384 ITAGALGQTD
-395 ALMIGGL
+395 NLKIGGL
-402 AGTVSGAS
+402 AGTVSGDS

-431 SVGGILAHGGNG
+431 SVGGILAHGGSG

-453 TFNGSISYAQGSC
+453 TFNGRISYAQGSC
-466 PFDFSDG
+466 PFDFRDD
-473 QNMDRT
+473 QNKDRT

-500 TGGACTMDIRLHGMT
+500 TGDACKMDIRLNGMT
-515 LGNGGVGGLVGRTTG
+515 LGNGGVGGLVGRTTADAG
-530 DVGGYTMSVTLEGT
+530 VYTMSVTLEGT

-550 ITVHDAKA
+550 ITVHDAKD
-558 DQHGRFG
+558 DQHSRFG

-606 APRHTVSI
+606 APHHPVTVKSDI
-614 KYSLDGTR
+614 SERVCY
-622 SSTTQHYMSYLIVTT
+622 TTHYMSYLIVTT
-637 NNKVIVVDGGWE
+637 GGKVIVVDGGWA
-649 GDAPYLKSLIKNYST
+649 GDAPYLKSLIKSFGGR
-664 HVDAWFI
+664 VDAWFI
-671 SHPHEDHISALS
+671 THPHEDHVVALS
-683 KILVEPDD
+683 EILAAPDG

-703 PARYNSSNPE
+703 PARYSDPE
-713 DVVTKLYSRIEAFG
+713 NEAHKAISTLYG
-727 CEIVDIR
+727 LMNGYNVVDIR

-770 IWDENKSVVLL
+770 IWDSNKSVVLL

-795 CASEDLNCDF
+795 CPADLDCDF

-814 GPEQAFYDAISFR
+814 GPEKAFYDAVNFR

-836 IWHPEL
+836 VWHPEL
-842 YYNSTPSNLD
+842 YHTQEVLVDKYPNLD
-852 GGATRGWIEAKR
+852 RGATRSWIEAKI
-864 PVVPALTSY
+864 PGKIITSY
-873 DNGDVWIDEY
+873 EHGDVWIDES
-883 GKITPSAGFSGSTID
+883 GKISFTGNTIGGFIKDES
-898 GFGSGDTDYFN
+898 DYFN

>member
-69 GSRFTLESPGSA
+69 GSRFTLESRESE

-90 EDKDNYLAMLPWTDA
+90 ENKSNYMAMLPWTDD
-105 YVFGERT
+105 YVFGDKT

-127 CACPLAYGWS
+127 CAWPLAYGWS
-137 VGSSITFHHLTT
+137 EGSSISFHHLIT
-149 VLQFTLGSDMTD
+149 VLQLTLGADMTD
-161 VREIVLRGND
+161 VSEIVLRGNR
-171 GETLAGDFSLA
+171 GETLAGYFSLA

-223 TFSSGLTLEFLFEDG
+223 EFASGLTLEFLFENG

-243 TKSDAITLNRGEW
+243 SKSDPITLNRGEW
-256 VNLSDGITKS
+256 VNLSNGITKD
-266 SLTPMSKGIASA
+266 SLTPMSKGIALP

-307 DISLDASDALN
+307 DIKLGASDALN
-318 TLDIPL
+318 SLDIPL
-324 NGNGHTIS
+324 NGNGHTIN
-332 YTGTA
+332 YTDGTA

-348 DLGLAG
+348 DLNLSGN
-354 SIDFAGNGAVGALAS
+354 IDFAWNGAVGALAS
-369 TVSTGVTVSNVNSRV
+369 TVSTGVKVSNVNSSV
-384 NITAGALGMTD
+384 NITAGALGQTHN
-395 ALMIGGL
+395 LKIGGL
-402 AGTVSGAS
+402 AGTVDGAS
-410 GSVMFDNCTVTG
+410 GRVTFENCTVSG
-422 TIKSLNYAH
+422 TITSLNYAH
-431 SVGGILAHGGNG
+431 SVGGILAHGGSG
-443 SAPESIFEGC
+443 SAPESIFDGC
-453 TFNGSISYAQGSC
+453 TFNGRISYAQGSC
-466 PFDFSDG
+466 PFDFRDG
-473 QNMDRT
+473 QNKDRT

-500 TGGACTMDIRLHGMT
+500 TGSACKMDIRLNGMT
-515 LGNGGVGGLVGRTTG
+515 LGDGGVGGLA
-530 DVGGYTMSVTLEGT
+530 GYITNTSVTLEGT
-544 NTNNAA
+544 NTNNAD
-550 ITVHDAKA
+550 VDVYDAKSN
-558 DQHGRFG
+558 QHDRFG
-565 QVVGSVIKAPSGSG
+565 QIVGSDTKVPSGSG
-579 TESGSLTFVDT
+579 TESGSLTFIDT
-590 PAPSTTTTGH
+590 PAASPTTTGY

-606 APRHTVSI
+606 APHHKVDMI
-614 KYSLDGTR
+614 KSLDNTR
-622 SSTTQHYMSYLIVTT
+622 TSNTQHYMSYLIVTT
-637 NNKVIVVDGGWE
+637 NNKVIMVDGGWA
-649 GDAPYLKSLIKNYST
+649 GDAPHLKELINSFGG

-683 KILVEPDD
+683 AILYNPGG
-691 ITIGTIYHTKAS
+691 ITIGTFYHTKAS
-703 PARYNSSNPE
+703 SSMSNY
-713 DVVTKLYSRIEAFG
+713 VVRTLYSRMEAFD
-727 CEIVDIR
+727 CDIVDIR

-770 IWDENKSVVLL
+770 IWDSNKSVVLL

-795 CASEDLNCDF
+795 CPEDLNCDF

-814 GPEQAFYDAISFR
+814 GPEQAFYDAVSFR
-827 YALVPTAEW
+827 YALVPTADW
-836 IWHPEL
+836 IWYADL
-842 YYNSTPSNLD
+842 YYDQMPDNLD
-852 GGATRGWIEAKR
+852 GGATRRWIEARR

>member
-1 MKRFFKYLFLLQAA
+1 
-15 VLLTAACGK
+15 
-24 SAEEEFPGNRGSL
+24 
-37 EKTFRA
+37 
-43 SMPSTK
+43 MPSTK
-49 VAVDGNHRAIWEAG
+49 VAVDGSHRAIWEAG

-69 GSRFTLESPGSA
+69 GARFTLESPGSA

-90 EDKDNYLAMLPWTDA
+90 KDKDNYLAMLPWTDD
-105 YVFGERT
+105 YVFGDMT

-127 CACPLAYGWS
+127 CAWPLAYARS
-137 VGSSITFHHLTT
+137 EGSSLHFHHLSC
-149 VLQFTLGSDMTD
+149 VLQFTLGADMTD
-161 VREIVLRGND
+161 VREVVLRGNAT
-171 GETLAGDFSLA
+171 EVLAGDFSLS
-182 LDSGGAFSSFAEGP
+182 LTSGGAISSFSSGAS
-196 TVYESVALTGTLE
+196 TATSVSLYGTLE

-223 TFSSGLTLEFLFEDG
+223 AFSSGLTLEFLFEDG

-243 TKSDAITLNRGEW
+243 TKSDAITLNKGEW
-256 VNLSDGITKS
+256 VNLSNGITKA
-266 SLTPMSKGIASA
+266 SLTPMSRGIASA
-278 SDWADFK
+278 SDWAEFK
-285 DAYETLQNLDDWTWN
+285 TAYEASGSLDAWTWN
-300 GEILLKS
+300 GEVLLT
-307 DISLDASDALN
+307 DNITLAASDALGS
-318 TLDIPL
+318 LDIPV

-332 YTGTA
+332 YVGTS
-337 SLIGTL
+337 SLFGTL

-348 DLGLAG
+348 DLSLAG
-354 SIDFAGNGAVGALAS
+354 TIDFAGNGPVGALAS
-369 TVSTGVTVSNVNSRV
+369 TIETGVTVANVNSTV
-384 NITAGALGMTD
+384 DITAGALGMTN

-402 AGTVSGAS
+402 AGTVSGDS

-443 SAPESIFEGC
+443 SAPESIFDGC
-453 TFNGSISYAQGSC
+453 TFNGRISYAQGSC

-473 QNMDRT
+473 QNKDRT

-500 TGGACTMDIRLHGMT
+500 TGVACIMDFRLHGMT
-515 LGNGGVGGLVGRTTG
+515 LGAGGVGGLVGRTTATAT
-530 DVGGYTMSVTLEGT
+530 GYTMQVTFEGT

-550 ITVHDAKA
+550 ITVRDARA
-558 DQHGRFG
+558 DQHDRFG
-565 QVVGSVIKAPSGSG
+565 QIVGSATKTPVGSG
-579 TESGSLTFVDT
+579 TESGSLSFVDT
-590 PAPSTTTTGH
+590 PVPSTATTGY
-600 FRLCQV
+600 FSLCQV
-606 APRHTVSI
+606 APRHTSTT
-614 KYSLDGTR
+614 KRSLDDSR
-622 SSTTQHYMSYLIVTT
+622 SSSTQHYMSYVLVTS
-637 NNKVIVVDGGWE
+637 NNKVIVIDGGWA
-649 GDAPYLKSLIKNYST
+649 GDAGYLKSLIKVFST

-671 SHPHEDHISALS
+671 SHPHQDHIEALS
-683 KILVEPDD
+683 EILANPEG

-703 PARYNSSNPE
+703 PARYDSSDPE
-713 DVVTKLYSRIEAFG
+713 NVITKLYSRMDAFG

-734 EPGGRY
+734 EPEGRY

-770 IWDENKSVVLL
+770 IWDDNKSVVLL

-795 CASEDLNCDF
+795 CSIEDLNCDY

-827 YALVPTAEW
+827 YALVPTADW
-836 IWHPEL
+836 IWYADL
-842 YYNSTPSNLD
+842 YYSPMPDNLD
-852 GGATRGWIEAKR
+852 GGATRSWIEARR

>member
-1 MKRFFKYLFLLQAA
+1 MGVYDNNR
-15 VLLTAACGK
+15 
-24 SAEEEFPGNRGSL
+24 SIEF
-37 EKTFRA
+37 T
-43 SMPSTK
+43 
-49 VAVDGNHRAIWEAG
+49 
-63 DDISVE
+63 
-69 GSRFTLESPGSA
+69 
-81 SAVFRGTVT
+81 
-90 EDKDNYLAMLPWTDA
+90 
-105 YVFGERT
+105 
-112 VSGTLPNRQP
+112 
-122 ANEGG
+122 
-127 CACPLAYGWS
+127 
-137 VGSSITFHHLTT
+137 
-149 VLQFTLGSDMTD
+149 
-161 VREIVLRGND
+161 
-171 GETLAGDFSLA
+171 
-182 LDSGGAFSSFAEGP
+182 
-196 TVYESVALTGTLE
+196 SVALTGTLE

-223 TFSSGLTLEFLFEDG
+223 SFSSGLTLEFLFEDG

-243 TKSDAITLNRGEW
+243 TKSEPITLKKGEW

-278 SDWADFK
+278 SDWALFK
-285 DAYETLQNLDDWTWN
+285 DAYETLQSLDTWNWN
-300 GEILLKS
+300 GEILLKA
-307 DISLDASDALN
+307 DIALSASDALN

-324 NGNGHTIS
+324 NGNGHTIT

-348 DLGLAG
+348 DLTLAG
-354 SIDFAGNGAVGALAS
+354 SIDFAGNSAVGALTS
-369 TVSTGVTVSNVNSRV
+369 TVSTGVMISNVNSSV
-384 NITAGALGMTD
+384 DITAGALGRTN

-402 AGTVSGAS
+402 AGTVSGDS
-410 GSVMFDNCTVTG
+410 GRVMFDNCTVTG

-453 TFNGSISYAQGSC
+453 TFNGKITYAQGSC

-473 QNMDRT
+473 QNKDRT

-489 ASRVSVLRDCS
+489 ASRVSILRDCS
-500 TGGACTMDIRLHGMT
+500 TGDACTMDIRLNGMT
-515 LGNGGVGGLVGRTTG
+515 LGNGGMGGLVGRTTG
-530 DVGGYTMSVTLEGT
+530 DAGGYTMSVTLEGT

-565 QVVGSVIKAPSGSG
+565 QVIGSVVKATAGSG

-590 PAPSTTTTGH
+590 PAPSTATTGH

-637 NNKVIVVDGGWE
+637 NNKVIMVDGGWA
-649 GDAPYLKSLIKNYST
+649 GDAPYLKSLIKSFGG

-671 SHPHEDHISALS
+671 THPHEDHISALS
-683 KILVEPDD
+683 VILDKTQPQG

-703 PARYNSSNPE
+703 SSMSD
-713 DVVTKLYSRIEAFG
+713 DVVKTLYSRMEEFD
-727 CEIVDIR
+727 CDIVDIR

-795 CASEDLNCDF
+795 CQSEDLDCDF

-814 GPEQAFYDAISFR
+814 GPEQAFYDALSFS

-842 YYNSTPSNLD
+842 YYSSTPSNLD
-852 GGATRGWIEAKR
+852 GGATRGWIEAK
-864 PVVPALTSY
+864 VPGKIITSY
-873 DNGDVWIDEY
+873 EHGDVWIDES
-883 GKITPSAGFSGSTID
+883 GKYSFTGNTIGGFIKDES
-898 GFGSGDTDYFN
+898 DYFN